1 MALSK
6 KEIKA
11 LIFKL
16 RTRYRDYAERY
27 GSRWF
32 DVEKFEERLRMA
44 EKNKMDMEGFILSEI
59 SAFEKL
65 KERYENRKEGP
76 KFSEK
81 VESLVDENRA
91 RIVDY
96 PEIEFHPSGDYE
108 LTKFYGALAELTR
121 YYLPVFYLILDE
133 AADRSEFSRIEHE
146 LERLG
151 LPRGT
156 KPSLRIEE
164 HISVMN
170 RVGAGELE
178 IARSGNSILRD
189 GGLALNDL
197 VAFCDRLLSS
207 RDSRWEVPL
216 RFHQLRISEDRKDR
230 LVENFRDKTGYG
242 AILEVRERA
251 AKILDDFR
259 LMDFRRG

>member
-1 MALSK
+1 MALNK

-16 RTRYRDYAERY
+16 KTRYRDYAERY
-27 GSRWF
+27 GVRWF

-65 KERYENRKEGP
+65 KERYESRKQGP
-76 KFSEK
+76 KFSDK
-81 VESLVDENRA
+81 VESIVDENRA
-91 RIVDY
+91 RIADY
-96 PEIEFHPSGDYE
+96 PELDFHPAAEYE
-108 LTKFYGALAELTR
+108 LKKFYGALSDLTL
-121 YYLPVFYLILDE
+121 YYLPVFFLILDE

-146 LERLG
+146 LERLSF
-151 LPRGT
+151 PRGT

-164 HISVMN
+164 HISLMN
-170 RVGAGELE
+170 RIDTGELE
-178 IARSGNSILRD
+178 VARSGSSILRD
-189 GGLALNDL
+189 GGLALNEL
-197 VAFCDRLLSS
+197 VDFCDRLLSI

-216 RFHQLRISEDRKDR
+216 RFHQLRISDDRKDR
-230 LVENFRDKTGYG
+230 VVENFSDKTGYG
-242 AILEVRERA
+242 AILEVREKA
-251 AKILDDFR
+251 ANIRDDFR